1 MNQAKKRSHPSAPGS
16 SRESQRPRKSPAATK
31 KSLPHPDHFAKW
43 LSELQAGDRIKTS
56 KGILK
61 VARVE
66 TSGAAKAITLE
77 RQRPAGG
84 LAGAAILAVL
94 ALALLAGTIAA
105 ACTEPPQAAQEPQ
118 VQEAVEL
125 PAPTL
130 SMAIVRQPSK
140 VPEPPAPS
148 APAPRYE
155 LTDMERE
162 LLESVVTAEAGG
174 EPLEGQIAVAQCILN
189 ACEYKGIRPREAVE
203 VYQYAGACP
212 EPLEGAV
219 AAVAAVFDEGQTVT
233 DEPILFFY
241 NPDRCSSD
249 WHESQSYVMTI
260 CCHRFF
266 KEAPHE

>member
-1 MNQAKKRSHPSAPGS
+1 MQHEKKRSHPSAPGS

-31 KSLPHPDHFAKW
+31 KSIPHPDHLAKW

-61 VARVE
+61 VSRVE
-66 TSGAAKAITLE
+66 TSGAAKAITFE
-77 RQRPAGG
+77 QQHPVGS
-84 LAGAAILAVL
+84 LAGAAVLAVL

-105 ACTEPPQAAQEPQ
+105 ACTEPPQAAQETQ
-118 VQEAVEL
+118 VQEAAEL
-125 PAPTL
+125 PAPAPSL
-130 SMAIVRQPSK
+130 AIVSQPSK
-140 VPEPPAPS
+140 APEPPAPS

-155 LTDMERE
+155 LTDEERE

-174 EPLEGQIAVAQCILN
+174 EPLEGQMAVAQCILN

-203 VYQYAGACP
+203 VYQYAGARP

-219 AAVAAVFDEGQTVT
+219 TAVVSVFDEGQTVT
-233 DEPILFFY
+233 NEPILFFY
-241 NPDRCSSD
+241 NPDRCRSD

>member
-31 KSLPHPDHFAKW
+31 KSIPHPDHFAKW

-84 LAGAAILAVL
+84 LAGAAILA
-94 ALALLAGTIAA
+94 LALLAGTIAA

-118 VQEAVEL
+118 VQKAVEL

-174 EPLEGQIAVAQCILN
+174 EPLEGQMAVAQCILN

-219 AAVAAVFDEGQTVT
+219 EAVEAVFDEGQTVT

>member
-31 KSLPHPDHFAKW
+31 KSIPHPDHFAKW

-61 VARVE
+61 VAQVE
-66 TSGAAKAITLE
+66 NSGAAKAITLE

-84 LAGAAILAVL
+84 LAGATILAVL

-105 ACTEPPQAAQEPQ
+105 ACTESPQAAQEPQ
-118 VQEAVEL
+118 VQKAVEL

-130 SMAIVRQPSK
+130 SMTIVRQPSK
-140 VPEPPAPS
+140 APEPPVPS

-155 LTDMERE
+155 LTVEERK

-174 EPLEGQIAVAQCILN
+174 EPLEGQMAVAQCILN

-203 VYQYAGACP
+203 VYQYARACP

-241 NPDRCSSD
+241 NPDRCRSD

-266 KEAPHE
+266 KEVPHE

>member
-1 MNQAKKRSHPSAPGS
+1 MQHEKRRSHPSAPGS

-203 VYQYAGACP
+203 
-212 EPLEGAV
+212 AV
-219 AAVAAVFDEGQTVT
+219 EAVFDEGQTVT